1 MTPAMSAW
9 TSSRFGD
16 RLSVRYGKA
25 LPKELRDSS
34 GRYPVVGSAGVMTC
48 TELPLVEGPAVVIGR
63 KGNVGEARYFATGC
77 WPIDTTYYVVVPEG
91 IDPEYLT
98 HHLRALDLK
107 RLDSSTAT
115 PSLRRQDLE
124 AQSIRFPS
132 LTEQRRIVEILE
144 DHLSRLD
151 AADAGLRTLRARL
164 RSLRATALDGGFGIG
179 TATDTVPM
187 GDLVARISA
196 GKSYG
201 GSSRPAALDEWGI
214 IKVSAMTWGEFDAA
228 ENKSVPNQSVDP
240 RFEIKPGDLLVSRAN
255 TSEYVG
261 ASVLVRE
268 VRPRLLLS
276 DKSLRLTPR
285 PGVSAEWLWRA
296 LQAPS
301 ARRQISAHA
310 TGTKDSMRNIS
321 QVALTNIALPE
332 VDSDS
337 QRSALRDFDVLEA
350 SILRLESSAA
360 GAARRSRAQQRAVLA
375 AAFEGKL
382 TGRHTDDEV
391 IEELAEARSG

>member
-1 MTPAMSAW
+1 
-9 TSSRFGD
+9 
-16 RLSVRYGKA
+16 
-25 LPKELRDSS
+25 
-34 GRYPVVGSAGVMTC
+34 
-48 TELPLVEGPAVVIGR
+48 
-63 KGNVGEARYFATGC
+63 
-77 WPIDTTYYVVVPEG
+77 
-91 IDPEYLT
+91 
-98 HHLRALDLK
+98 
-107 RLDSSTAT
+107 
-115 PSLRRQDLE
+115 
-124 AQSIRFPS
+124 
-132 LTEQRRIVEILE
+132 
-144 DHLSRLD
+144 
-151 AADAGLRTLRARL
+151 
-164 RSLRATALDGGFGIG
+164 
-179 TATDTVPM
+179 M

-360 GAARRSRAQQRAVLA
+360 GAARRSRALQRAVLA